1 MITIIAALSKN
12 HVIGKD
18 NQLIWKVPGDLKRF
32 KELTTG
38 NPILMGRKTYESI
51 GKPLPNRTNIILSK
65 NENLKIDGCLVYSDW
80 RHVLPIFENQHLYV
94 IGGEEIYRQLL
105 PVTDRLEL
113 TIIDKEFE
121 GDAYF
126 PLINQDRWKEVSI
139 EEKTCDEFNYR
150 YVTYER
156 KY

>member
-126 PLINQDRWKEVSI
+126 PLINQDRWKGVSI